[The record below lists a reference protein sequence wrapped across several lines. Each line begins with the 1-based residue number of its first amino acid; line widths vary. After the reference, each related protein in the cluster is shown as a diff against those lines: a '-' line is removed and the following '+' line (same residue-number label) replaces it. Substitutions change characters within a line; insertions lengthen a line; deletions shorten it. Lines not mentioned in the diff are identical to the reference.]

1 MRAGSPVTAS
11 MLRDLQAG
19 APVEALQIVGDMVHR
34 ARRAGLA
41 APRLEAAWIHL
52 QAYQAAR
59 RTADA

>member
-1 MRAGSPVTAS
+1 

-34 ARRAGLA
+34 AHRAGLA

-52 QAYQAAR
+52 QAYEAAR